1 MRDVL
6 ELERVLLEVELLEA
20 GGQMLLLRRASW
32 IMDRTS
38 AAVTAALA
46 VAGVRR
52 GGGGE
57 LVEYGSEVS
66 VADGSA
72 KKALISSLMICWTWL
87 AV

>member
-46 VAGVRR
+46 AAGVRR
-52 GGGGE
+52 GGDGRGWGVGG
-57 LVEYGSEVS
+57 VRVGCF
-66 VADGSA
+66 GR
-72 KKALISSLMICWTWL
+72 
-87 AV
+87 